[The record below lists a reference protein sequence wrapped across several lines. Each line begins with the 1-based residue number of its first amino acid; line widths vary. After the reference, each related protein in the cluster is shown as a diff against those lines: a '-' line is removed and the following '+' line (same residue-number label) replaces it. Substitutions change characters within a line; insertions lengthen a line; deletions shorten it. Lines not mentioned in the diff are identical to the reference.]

1 MSNYREI
8 IYPEDKKNTYPM
20 KLSKH
25 LLDRFLKDKVPNE
38 CKILDVGCSV
48 GTWLDCFSE
57 SGDYQLYGTDIRDEN
72 IKNATFE
79 ACNLESEK
87 LPFEDDM
94 FDFVF
99 SKSVA
104 EHVKNTDNILSE
116 VKRVLKPGGI
126 FVCMVPDWKSQMSIY
141 WDDYTHVKPFT
152 QKGLRDALMIHG
164 YSDVGCEYFYQLP
177 FTWKYPYLKFIPKL
191 VSALVPDF
199 FKWKDSDQR
208 NTKDRK
214 IVRFSKE
221 LMLLA
226 YGSKN

>member
-1 MSNYREI
+1 
-8 IYPEDKKNTYPM
+8 M
-20 KLSKH
+20 KLSRH
-25 LLDRFLKDKVPNE
+25 LLFRFLKDKKASE

-48 GTWLDCFSE
+48 GTWLKCFSE
-57 SGDYQLYGTDIRDEN
+57 IGDYQLYGTDIRDEN
-72 IKNATFE
+72 IKNAIFKP
-79 ACNLESEK
+79 CDLENEK

-104 EHVKNTDNILSE
+104 EHVKNTDNMLAEI
-116 VKRVLKPGGI
+116 KRVLKPGGI

-177 FTWKYPYLKFIPKL
+177 FIWKYPHLKFIPKL
-191 VSALVPDF
+191 ISALVPDF

-226 YGSKN
+226 YGSKE